1 MTYVACCVVRI
12 FGHPYAVRNTHHD
25 TASNMDLKRLH
36 RWTGIVTVIVFLMT
50 GLYMRW
56 QFPDLYAGNETIR
69 HLFRA
74 NHIYLLMAGLLNVG
88 LGLYF
93 VAQPSSWRRTLQR
106 AGSALLLAAPVL
118 LLAAFFFEPPHP
130 APERPITA
138 AGLFAALLGMLG
150 HFAAT
155 FFRRRRGKA

>member
-69 HLFRA
+69 HLSE
-74 NHIYLLMAGLLNVG
+74 LMLAKR
-88 LGLYF
+88 
-93 VAQPSSWRRTLQR
+93 SHRTTQSHPMTTVVTTVDQR
-106 AGSALLLAAPVL
+106 
-118 LLAAFFFEPPHP
+118 
-130 APERPITA
+130 
-138 AGLFAALLGMLG
+138 ML
-150 HFAAT
+150 
-155 FFRRRRGKA
+155 